1 VDRELPQHPPLPV
14 PVRRERGDAAAN
26 RARILAAARALVAE
40 HGAAG
45 VSMDAVAAA
54 AGVGKGT
61 IFRRFGDRRGLMQA
75 LVDDYMRAFQDAIL
89 SGPPP
94 LGPGASPA
102 ARLEAFVVAAV
113 RLQHEHLPLAL
124 AAEVGSEGPPPGASG
139 ALFLHVRV
147 LVQALDPALDADAVA
162 AMVLGAVAPPVL
174 ELLRHRAVDADVIA
188 ASAVALL
195 RGLTG

>member
-1 VDRELPQHPPLPV
+1 VDRELPQHPPAAA

-26 RARILAAARALVAE
+26 RARVLAAARALVAE

-45 VSMDAVAAA
+45 VSMEAVAAA

-61 IFRRFGDRRGLMQA
+61 VFRRFGDRRGLMQA

-89 SGPPP
+89 RGPPP
-94 LGPGASPA
+94 LGPGAPPA
-102 ARLEAFVVAAV
+102 ARLEAFVVAVV

-124 AAEVGSEGPPPGASG
+124 AAEIGPEGPPPGASG
-139 ALFLHVRV
+139 ALFLHVRA